1 MTCLTCGT
9 DFEAKRGHHVFC
21 SAKCRLRA
29 FEAKREAKRQERD
42 AHVRMVLL
50 TALEAVQEARALL
63 AGAAQKDTPE

>member
-1 MTCLTCGT
+1 MAACTTCGT
-9 DFEAKRGHHVFC
+9 EFEPRRRDHRYC

-50 TALEAVQEARALL
+50 TALEAVQEARELL
-63 AGAAQKDTPE
+63 KQTP

>member
-1 MTCLTCGT
+1 MACLTCGT
-9 DFEAKRGHHVFC
+9 EFEPRRRDHVFC

-50 TALEAVQEARALL
+50 TALEAVQEARELL
-63 AGAAQKDTPE
+63 KEDPQ

>member
-9 DFEAKRGHHVFC
+9 GFEGKRGHHVFC

-42 AHVRMVLL
+42 AQVRMVLT
-50 TALEAVQEARALL
+50 TAAEAVQEARALL
-63 AGAAQKDTPE
+63 RDRGGNTP

>member
-9 DFEAKRGHHVFC
+9 DFEPRRRDHVFC

-29 FEAKREAKRQERD
+29 FEAKREAEHRNRD

-50 TALEAVQEARALL
+50 TALEAVQEARELL
-63 AGAAQKDTPE
+63 KQTP